1 MKQIFS
7 KFLLLMLALSASIG
21 GVYAQTPDLQVIEG
35 IIVTRDGDNVLM
47 RTATG
52 NATVALTESTTV
64 EALKGLV
71 GIRSD
76 RMSMTSLIPG
86 LKIKVEAEAK
96 GAQKIAK
103 SVKFHVDDLQ
113 RATEI
118 QAALAVPQQQVK
130 DLQAK
135 VKTQEEENAALNKR
149 FADLADYDLKAE
161 TTILFEVNGATLSE
175 QAKKD
180 LQAIAAQAKTHKGY
194 MIQVAGY
201 TDSTGAAAS
210 NQQLS
215 DRRAESVVTYLRQ
228 SCDVGISRVMSPV
241 AMGESK
247 AAAPNETAKGKA
259 ENRRVTVKII
269 VNRGIAQ

>member
-130 DLQAK
+130 
-135 VKTQEEENAALNKR
+135 NAALNKR